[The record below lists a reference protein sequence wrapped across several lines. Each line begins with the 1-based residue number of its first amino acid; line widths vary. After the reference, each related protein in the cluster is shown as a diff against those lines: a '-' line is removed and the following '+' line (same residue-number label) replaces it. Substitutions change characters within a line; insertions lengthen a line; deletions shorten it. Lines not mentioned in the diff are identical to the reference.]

1 MKPNGGFIVRMKP
14 CLAHLASADSIDQNV
29 ADEHD
34 ASQSV
39 SQSYVRVH
47 WAKGLS
53 FSFFLFSAF
62 FLGKKYI
69 ISYGR

>member
-39 SQSYVRVH
+39 SHTYEYTGPKVYHFLS
-47 WAKGLS
+47 S
-53 FSFFLFSAF
+53 FSLPFFWEKS
-62 FLGKKYI
+62 I
-69 ISYGR
+69 